1 MIGSA
6 TIKAVE
12 STLQCSVSPQSLLV
26 NAQTLYVF
34 TVTLNDRLSSGGW
47 LEIFFPS
54 EIVVN
59 SSSVSIASATGVN
72 VNSHPV
78 LTVDSLLG
86 KASISSLNS
95 SSSFINS
102 QTLTLTIG
110 TITNPGS
117 TKPTGGFSI
126 KSYYQGGS

>member
-1 MIGSA
+1 M
-6 TIKAVE
+6 KAIQ

-26 NAQTLYVF
+26 SAQTLYVF
-34 TVTLNDRLSSGGW
+34 TITLNDRLSSGGW

-59 SSSVSIASATGVN
+59 SSVSIASATGVN

-78 LTVDSLLG
+78 LSLDSLLG
-86 KASISSLNS
+86 KVSVSSLNS
-95 SSSFINS
+95 SSSFING
-102 QTLTLTIG
+102 QTFTVTIG

-117 TKPTGGFSI
+117 TKPSGSFSI
-126 KSYYQGGS
+126 KSYYQSGS

>member
-6 TIKAVE
+6 TMKAIQ

-26 NAQTLYVF
+26 SAQALYVF
-34 TVTLNDRLSSGGW
+34 TITLNDRLSSGGW

-59 SSSVSIASATGVN
+59 SSVSIASATGVN

-78 LTVDSLLG
+78 LSLDSLLG
-86 KASISSLNS
+86 KVSVSSLNS
-95 SSSFINS
+95 SSSFING
-102 QTLTLTIG
+102 QTFTVTIG

-117 TKPTGGFSI
+117 TKPSGSFSI
-126 KSYYQGGS
+126 KSYYQSGS

>member
-6 TIKAVE
+6 TMKAIQ

-26 NAQTLYVF
+26 SAQTLYVF
-34 TVTLNDRLSSGGW
+34 TITLNDRLSSGGW

-59 SSSVSIASATGVN
+59 SSVSIASATGVN

-78 LTVDSLLG
+78 LSLDSLLG
-86 KASISSLNS
+86 KVSVSSLNS
-95 SSSFINS
+95 SSSFING
-102 QTLTLTIG
+102 QTFTVTIG

-117 TKPTGGFSI
+117 TKPSGSFSI
-126 KSYYQGGS
+126 KSYYQSGS